1 MSKVFDYLS
10 EKFLELSREYR
21 QLLSENLQK
30 DIEIALLKA
39 QKKLLE
45 ETERFKEL
53 IQDLIDAVDELHLW
67 RNKHTLAAKKAAR
80 QNVLAEFT
88 RLQAR
93 IKELETENN
102 NLHEE
107 ITHPGDAA

>member
-45 ETERFKEL
+45 ER
-53 IQDLIDAVDELHLW
+53 I
-67 RNKHTLAAKKAAR
+67 AR
-80 QNVLAEFT
+80 E
-88 RLQAR
+88 AR
-93 IKELETENN
+93 EATK
-102 NLHEE
+102 
-107 ITHPGDAA
+107 